1 MPIKIVSTQLTIALM
16 AGCLLACNSAYKST
30 KQPLTRSDTTVNTAA
45 VVQHPNPPPSPILSS
60 QKGPNG
66 SQVDL
71 IKAQVN
77 GDTLTVELQY
87 KPGPEN
93 NRRSGTGPSGEP
105 VPAGA
110 VSSNYEISQVSVTDE
125 ATAKMYSVLRDQSG
139 NSLASPLRTD
149 QGKQSINISIPS
161 VKGEPVSVWFKFP
174 APPVDT
180 KTISVTIPEVGTY
193 KAIPLSR

>member
-1 MPIKIVSTQLTIALM
+1 MPIKIVTTQLTIALL
-16 AGCLLACNSAYKST
+16 AGCLLACNSAYKLT
-30 KQPLTRSDTTVNTAA
+30 KQPLTRSDTTVNTEAM
-45 VVQHPNPPPSPILSS
+45 VQHPNPPPSPILSS

-87 KPGPEN
+87 KPGSEN
-93 NRRSGTGPSGEP
+93 NRRSGTG
-105 VPAGA
+105 VPAGSA
-110 VSSNYEISQVSVTDE
+110 SSNYEISQVSVTDE
-125 ATAKMYSVLRDQSG
+125 TTAKMYSVLRDQSG
-139 NSLASPLRTD
+139 NSIASPLRTD

-161 VKGEPVSVWFKFP
+161 VKDEPVSVWFKFP